1 MKAFKAYDIRGE
13 WGADLN
19 EEIAYRIG
27 FFLHRILDVDT
38 VLVGRDMR
46 LSSDT
51 FFDCLT
57 RGITDSGV
65 NVDEIGLSTTP
76 MVYWSTAKY
85 GYDASVMITASHNPK
100 HHNGLK
106 ISKTNALPVGY
117 DTGLNKLE
125 AFVESDEACV
135 PVAKKGVIRHKEV
148 KDDYLKFQRG
158 YVGDLSNLNIAVDC
172 SNGMSSIFVHEL
184 IGKAHYINDVLD
196 GNFPNHEPNPLEANA
211 QEQIKALVKKEKCDI
226 GLLFDGD
233 ADRITFI
240 DELGNFIS
248 PDLIIA
254 FLGNYFIGEKHEK
267 GIVLQDIRSSRAI
280 QEYLNRYQAK
290 VETWRVGRA
299 YAALKLRELDG
310 VYGGELAGHYYFREF
325 YYSDSAL
332 LAASIVLRLLAEF
345 KRQGRT
351 MSDIVKE
358 ITPYHN
364 SGEINFKL
372 ERKQEAMDAVR
383 DYYSGLEKP
392 ERYLDFDGYR
402 LDYPDWWFN
411 IRPSNTE
418 PYLRFLAEAKS
429 ESRLKEIVNKVTEIV
444 RSFSLILV
452 IVLSIVLSSCSS
464 NVEKSRIAFD
474 KGMEIMF
481 NSSRFEEAEE
491 QFTLAIKYD
500 PNSYEAYYYRGCA
513 KYNRGLYQKAIGD
526 FEKALEIRPNYADAE
541 FSLGDIYYLLND
553 RDKACYYYKAA
564 KRDGR
569 QNMDDYVKA
578 CPD

>member
-13 WGADLN
+13 WGIDIN

-27 FFLHRILDVDT
+27 YFLHRILDVDT

-46 LSSDT
+46 LSSDAM
-51 FFDCLT
+51 FENLT

-100 HHNGLK
+100 NHNGLK

-125 AFVESDEACV
+125 AFVESDEVCV
-135 PVAKKGVIRHKEV
+135 PVENKGVIRHKEV
-148 KDDYLKFQRG
+148 KKDYLNFQLG
-158 YVGDLSNLNIAVDC
+158 YVGDHSNLNIAVDC
-172 SNGMSSIFVHEL
+172 SNGMSSLFVHDL
-184 IGKAHYINDVLD
+184 IGDAHYINDVLD
-196 GNFPNHEPNPLEANA
+196 GNFPSHEPNPLEAVS

-254 FLGNYFIGEKHEK
+254 FLGNYFLGERRDK

-280 QEYLNRYQAK
+280 QEYLDRYQAK

-310 VYGGELAGHYYFREF
+310 VYGGELAGHYYFRDF

-332 LAASIVLRLLAEF
+332 LAASIVLRLLSEF

-351 MSDIVKE
+351 MSSIVKE
-358 ITPYHN
+358 ISQYHN

-372 ERKQEAMDAVR
+372 ERKQEAMVAVR
-383 DYYSGLEKP
+383 DHYANIQKP
-392 ERYLDFDGYR
+392 ERFLDFDGYR
-402 LDYPDWWFN
+402 LDYADWWLN

-418 PYLRFLAEAKS
+418 PYLRFLAEAKD
-429 ESRLKEIVNKVTEIV
+429 EGRLKNIVNQVSAIV
-444 RSFSLILV
+444 RTFSCLLLFC
-452 IVLSIVLSSCSS
+452 VLFAGCGS
-464 NVEKSRIAFD
+464 NVEKGRIAYD
-474 KGMEIMF
+474 KGVELMY
-481 NSSRFEEAEE
+481 NSTRFADAEE
-491 QFTLAIKYD
+491 QFTQAIKYD
-500 PNSYEAYYYRGCA
+500 KDNYEAYYYRGCT
-513 KYNRGLYQKAIGD
+513 KFNRAMYDAAILD
-526 FEKALEIRPNYADAE
+526 FELALEVKPGYADAE
-541 FSLGDIYYLLND
+541 YALGKIYFLKND
-553 RDKACYYYKAA
+553 YEMACFYFKAA
-564 KRDGR
+564 ERDGR
-569 QNMDDYVKA
+569 KNLEDYLKS
-578 CPD
+578 C

>member
-13 WGADLN
+13 WGTDLN

-27 FFLHRILDVDT
+27 YFLHRILDVNT

-148 KDDYLKFQRG
+148 KEDYLKFQRA
-158 YVGDLSNLNIAVDC
+158 YVGDLSNLNIGVDC

-196 GNFPNHEPNPLEANA
+196 GSFPNHEPNPLEAES

-325 YYSDSAL
+325 FYSDSAL

-358 ITPYHN
+358 ITPYYN

-372 ERKQEAMDAVR
+372 NRKQEAMDAVR
-383 DYYSGLEKP
+383 DHYAKRQTP
-392 ERYLDFDGYR
+392 ERFLDFDGYR
-402 LDYPDWWFN
+402 LDYPDWWLN

-429 ESRLKEIVNKVTEIV
+429 ESRLKEIVGEVSDI
-444 RSFSLILV
+444 
-452 IVLSIVLSSCSS
+452 
-464 NVEKSRIAFD
+464 
-474 KGMEIMF
+474 
-481 NSSRFEEAEE
+481 
-491 QFTLAIKYD
+491 
-500 PNSYEAYYYRGCA
+500 
-513 KYNRGLYQKAIGD
+513 
-526 FEKALEIRPNYADAE
+526 IRTFAD
-541 FSLGDIYYLLND
+541 
-553 RDKACYYYKAA
+553 
-564 KRDGR
+564 
-569 QNMDDYVKA
+569 
-578 CPD
+578 

>member
-13 WGADLN
+13 WGTDLN

-27 FFLHRILDVDT
+27 YFLHRILDVKT

-51 FFDCLT
+51 LFDHLT
-57 RGITDSGV
+57 KGITDSGV
-65 NVDEIGLSTTP
+65 DVDEIGLSTTP

-117 DTGLNKLE
+117 DTGLNRLE

-135 PVAKKGVIRHKEV
+135 PVAQKGVIRHKEV
-148 KDDYLKFQRG
+148 KEDYLKFQQG
-158 YVGDLSNLNIAVDC
+158 YVGGHDNLNIGVDC
-172 SNGMSSIFVHEL
+172 SNGMSSLFVHQL
-184 IGKAHYINDVLD
+184 IGQAHYINDTLD
-196 GNFPNHEPNPLEANA
+196 GNFPNHEPNPLEAAN
-211 QEQIKALVKKEKCDI
+211 QEQIKALVKEKHCDI

-240 DELGNFIS
+240 DEQGNFIS

-254 FLGNYFIGEKHEK
+254 FLGNYFLGERHEK

-280 QEYLNRYQAK
+280 QEYLNRYHAK

-310 VYGGELAGHYYFREF
+310 VYGGELAGHYYFRNF

-332 LAASIVLRLLAEF
+332 LAASIVLRLLADF
-345 KRQGRT
+345 KSQGRT
-351 MSDIVKE
+351 MSSIIKE
-358 ITPYHN
+358 ISPYYN

-372 ERKQEAMDAVR
+372 NRKQEAMDAVR
-383 DYYSGLEKP
+383 DHYANIQQP
-392 ERYLDFDGYR
+392 ERFLDFDGYR
-402 LDYPDWWFN
+402 LDYSDWWFN

-429 ESRLKEIVNKVTEIV
+429 EDKLKEIVQEVSEIIHT
-444 RSFSLILV
+444 F
-452 IVLSIVLSSCSS
+452 
-464 NVEKSRIAFD
+464 
-474 KGMEIMF
+474 
-481 NSSRFEEAEE
+481 
-491 QFTLAIKYD
+491 
-500 PNSYEAYYYRGCA
+500 
-513 KYNRGLYQKAIGD
+513 
-526 FEKALEIRPNYADAE
+526 AD
-541 FSLGDIYYLLND
+541 
-553 RDKACYYYKAA
+553 
-564 KRDGR
+564 
-569 QNMDDYVKA
+569 
-578 CPD
+578 

>member
-13 WGADLN
+13 WGPDLN

-27 FFLHRILDVDT
+27 YFLHRILDVKT

-51 FFDCLT
+51 LFEQLT

-65 NVDEIGLSTTP
+65 NVDDIGLSTTP
-76 MVYWSTAKY
+76 MVYWSTARF

-106 ISKTNALPVGY
+106 ISKTHALPVGY

-125 AFVESDEACV
+125 ALVESTEECI
-135 PVAKKGVIRHKEV
+135 PVAQKGIIRHIDV

-158 YVGDLSNLNIAVDC
+158 FVGDLSNLNIAVDC
-172 SNGMSSIFVHEL
+172 SSGMSSIFVHDL
-184 IGKAHYINDVLD
+184 IGKAHYINDTPD
-196 GNFPNHEPNPLEANA
+196 GNFPSHEPNPLEAES
-211 QEQIKALVKKEKCDI
+211 QQQIKDLVKKEGCDI

-248 PDLIIA
+248 PDLMIA
-254 FLGNYFIGEKHEK
+254 FLGNYFLGERHEH

-280 QEYLNRYQAK
+280 QEYLDRYQAK

-310 VYGGELAGHYYFREF
+310 VYGGELAGHYYFRDF

-332 LAASIVLRLLAEF
+332 MAASIVLRLLAEF
-345 KRQGRT
+345 KAQGRT
-351 MSDIVKE
+351 MSSIVRE
-358 ITPYHN
+358 ISGYHN

-372 ERKQEAMDAVR
+372 SRKQEAMDAVR
-383 DYYSGLEKP
+383 DYYRNLQQP
-392 ERYLDFDGYR
+392 DRYLDFDGYR

-429 ESRLKEIVNKVTEIV
+429 KERLDQLVGKVTEIIHN
-444 RSFSLILV
+444 F
-452 IVLSIVLSSCSS
+452 
-464 NVEKSRIAFD
+464 
-474 KGMEIMF
+474 
-481 NSSRFEEAEE
+481 
-491 QFTLAIKYD
+491 
-500 PNSYEAYYYRGCA
+500 
-513 KYNRGLYQKAIGD
+513 
-526 FEKALEIRPNYADAE
+526 AD
-541 FSLGDIYYLLND
+541 
-553 RDKACYYYKAA
+553 
-564 KRDGR
+564 
-569 QNMDDYVKA
+569 
-578 CPD
+578 

>member
-13 WGADLN
+13 WGTDLN

-27 FFLHRILDVDT
+27 YFLHRILDVKT

-51 FFDCLT
+51 LFDHLT
-57 RGITDSGV
+57 KGITDSGV
-65 NVDEIGLSTTP
+65 DVDEIGLSTTP

-117 DTGLNKLE
+117 DTGLNRLE

-135 PVAKKGVIRHKEV
+135 PVAQKGVIRHKEV
-148 KDDYLKFQRG
+148 KEDYLKFQQG
-158 YVGDLSNLNIAVDC
+158 YVGGHDNLNIGVDC
-172 SNGMSSIFVHEL
+172 SNGMSSLFVHQL
-184 IGKAHYINDVLD
+184 IGQAHYINDTLD
-196 GNFPNHEPNPLEANA
+196 GNFPNHEPNPLEAA
-211 QEQIKALVKKEKCDI
+211 SQEQIKALVKEKHCDI

-240 DELGNFIS
+240 DEQGNFIS

-254 FLGNYFIGEKHEK
+254 FLGNYFLGERHEK

-310 VYGGELAGHYYFREF
+310 VYGGELAGHYYFRNF

-345 KRQGRT
+345 KSQGRT
-351 MSDIVKE
+351 MSSIIKE
-358 ITPYHN
+358 ISPYYN

-372 ERKQEAMDAVR
+372 NRKQEAMDAVR
-383 DYYSGLEKP
+383 DHYANIQQP
-392 ERYLDFDGYR
+392 ERFLDFDGYR
-402 LDYPDWWFN
+402 LDYSDWWFN

-429 ESRLKEIVNKVTEIV
+429 EDKLKEIVQEVSEI
-444 RSFSLILV
+444 
-452 IVLSIVLSSCSS
+452 
-464 NVEKSRIAFD
+464 
-474 KGMEIMF
+474 
-481 NSSRFEEAEE
+481 
-491 QFTLAIKYD
+491 
-500 PNSYEAYYYRGCA
+500 
-513 KYNRGLYQKAIGD
+513 
-526 FEKALEIRPNYADAE
+526 IRTFAD
-541 FSLGDIYYLLND
+541 
-553 RDKACYYYKAA
+553 
-564 KRDGR
+564 
-569 QNMDDYVKA
+569 
-578 CPD
+578 